1 MTADTNLRFQ
11 PSASPLFPS
20 LALLFAAAALSV
32 LYWFWL
38 GQRVPVAELP
48 ASDLKLECVS
58 YAPFRRPGETPF
70 DEAAFVSPAR
80 LEQDL
85 RLLQS
90 VTNCIRIYSVD
101 QGLAAVP
108 AIARRLGMK
117 VLLGAWLGRDTKR
130 NDIELAAAIGLA
142 RDYRDVV
149 TALIVGNEVLL
160 RRELPAEAIARYLDR
175 ARAAVDVPV
184 TYADVWEFWLENPGL
199 AAKVSFATIHI
210 LPYWEDDPV
219 AIDQAVAHVLNIV
232 GHVQKQMPGVKLM
245 IGETGWPSAGR
256 ARREAVPSL
265 VNQARF
271 VREFANAAPRLGVPY
286 NFIEGFDQP
295 WKRRL
300 EGAMGGYWGLLDSD
314 GVQKFPLR
322 GPVVADPHWRDGWR
336 NAGWAGLIA
345 TVLMILLFAIQRP
358 ARLSGMQRLGQTLA
372 LASAAM
378 VAAAVLT
385 AQWRY
390 MLQWNRNGLEW
401 TVTGAFSVV
410 GTLLFALAVSQASGL
425 RFVTPPRAAA
435 EPVPINAASAF
446 GLLALLEALRLAIL
460 FGAAVFMTLLVFDS
474 RYRGFPWPIY
484 ALPLLGFALLA
495 LQRTNTDPIGPGPRV
510 LAWIISLSA
519 VPILIQEHGQNREAL
534 IFVVMMVL
542 LAALALRFDY
552 RLSNSNRPASAPTAA
567 NS

>member
-1 MTADTNLRFQ
+1 L
-11 PSASPLFPS
+11 
-20 LALLFAAAALSV
+20 AAL
-32 LYWFWL
+32 
-38 GQRVPVAELP
+38 
-48 ASDLKLECVS
+48 
-58 YAPFRRPGETPF
+58 
-70 DEAAFVSPAR
+70 
-80 LEQDL
+80 
-85 RLLQS
+85 
-90 VTNCIRIYSVD
+90 
-101 QGLAAVP
+101 P

-117 VLLGAWLGRDTKR
+117 VLLGAWLGRDSKR
-130 NDIELAAAIGLA
+130 NDIELAAAIALA
-142 RDYRDVV
+142 REYRDVV

-160 RRELPAEAIARYLDR
+160 RRELPVEAIARYLDK

-184 TYADVWEFWLENPGL
+184 TYADVWEFWLQHPGL

-232 GHVQKQMPGVKLM
+232 GHVQKQMPGVTLM

-256 ARREAVPSL
+256 TRREAVPSL
-265 VNQARF
+265 INQARF
-271 VREFANAAPRLGVPY
+271 VREFANAAPGLGVPY

-322 GPVVADPHWRDGWR
+322 GPVVADSHWRDGWR

-345 TVLMILLFAIQRP
+345 AMLTIASFVIRRP
-358 ARLSGMQRLGQTLA
+358 ARISATQRLGQLLA
-372 LASAAM
+372 LGSAAV
-378 VAAAVLT
+378 VAGAVLT

-390 MLQWNRNGLEW
+390 MLQWNRDWLEW
-401 TVTGAFSVV
+401 TVTCAFCAL
-410 GTLLFALAVSQASGL
+410 GTVLFALAVAVAMKL
-425 RFVTPPRAAA
+425 RSAAPPRDTT
-435 EPVPINAASAF
+435 ESVPIIAVSAF
-446 GLLALLEALRLAIL
+446 GLAALLDALRLAML

-484 ALPLLGFALLA
+484 ALPLLGLALLA
-495 LQRTNTDPIGPGPRV
+495 LQRTNTDRIGPGPRV

-519 VPILIQEHGQNREAL
+519 VPVLIQEHGQNREAL
-534 IFVVMMVL
+534 IFVAMMVL

-552 RLSNSNRPASAPTAA
+552 RLSSSNRPANAPTAA